1 LCLQAVSEKKLFVAD
16 YHDAYLPFV
25 ERINALQDSKTY
37 ATRALFFLNEDETL
51 KVVAL
56 ELGLP
61 ATKDGVAKKARVFT
75 PPADSKPDY
84 IWLTARAHVAN
95 NDIVGHQV
103 FSHW

>member
-1 LCLQAVSEKKLFVAD
+1 M
-16 YHDAYLPFV
+16 

-37 ATRALFFLNEDETL
+37 ATRALFFLNKDEML

-56 ELGLP
+56 ELVLP
-61 ATKDGVAKKARVFT
+61 AAKDGVAKKARVFT
-75 PPADSKPDY
+75 PPADSSKPDY

-95 NDIVGHQV
+95 NDIVAHQV